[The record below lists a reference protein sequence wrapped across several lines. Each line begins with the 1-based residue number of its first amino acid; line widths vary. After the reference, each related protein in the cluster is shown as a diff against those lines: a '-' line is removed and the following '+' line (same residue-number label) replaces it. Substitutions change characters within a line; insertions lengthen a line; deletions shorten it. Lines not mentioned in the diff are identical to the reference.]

1 MEEKTFSIPSIRLC
15 RSVSLGNKSCTW
27 FEMDHWGETSR
38 SLTGILN
45 WALVE
50 NHWSDFITEGS
61 TVIDVGAH
69 SGDTAL
75 PQMIACE
82 GTVLAIEPNPR
93 IKPYLDFTCN
103 MNGHLG
109 NFITCNYAVTT
120 TDVDSLEILDHS
132 NDLCNGGMIDDKW
145 SPELKLRMAQMS
157 QKKVNV
163 VGKTLENICKE
174 LLTEEQIN
182 NISFIKTD
190 TEGHDVSILES
201 SADFLQRLKPT
212 IFIEWFFAF
221 GEQEN
226 DRQFA
231 VIEDLG
237 YVSYDPKTLE
247 LTDRNKRTE
256 DLLLVHKDRIKDFPI
271 LQTK

>member
-1 MEEKTFSIPSIRLC
+1 
-15 RSVSLGNKSCTW
+15 
-27 FEMDHWGETSR
+27 
-38 SLTGILN
+38 
-45 WALVE
+45 
-50 NHWSDFITEGS
+50 
-61 TVIDVGAH
+61 
-69 SGDTAL
+69 
-75 PQMIACE
+75 
-82 GTVLAIEPNPR
+82 
-93 IKPYLDFTCN
+93 
-103 MNGHLG
+103 
-109 NFITCNYAVTT
+109 
-120 TDVDSLEILDHS
+120 
-132 NDLCNGGMIDDKW
+132 
-145 SPELKLRMAQMS
+145 MS

-226 DRQFA
+226 ERQFA

-237 YVSYDPKTLE
+237 YVSFDPKTLE
-247 LTDRNKRTE
+247 LTDKNKRTE